1 MPYILRAVQH
11 DEKVNQEASSATT
24 QGDRTPPVHTFV
36 GDVYTHGVMQGRRWD
51 EEKLKKL
58 RLVRINPGGTQVPN
72 MQTEAPRIWHCYV
85 CAFENPGNPVPRC
98 SSNGRIL
105 QPPLYISHLPRASE
119 LIEPCNNPRNRS
131 NDNRRMN

>member
-36 GDVYTHGVMQGRRWD
+36 GDVYIHGVMQGRRWD

-58 RLVRINPGGTQVPN
+58 RLV
-72 MQTEAPRIWHCYV
+72 
-85 CAFENPGNPVPRC
+85 
-98 SSNGRIL
+98 
-105 QPPLYISHLPRASE
+105 
-119 LIEPCNNPRNRS
+119 
-131 NDNRRMN
+131 